1 MRKVFAAILTLTMLL
16 LCAVPAAAS
25 VPKGTDAR
33 YETAATETTAEQQ
46 QQGFAIKNSTII
58 GTALVIAAIC
68 LTVMLIT
75 ALTTKKDHPSDK
87 KWEEH
92 WKK

>member
-25 VPKGTDAR
+25 VPKGSDVR
-33 YETAATETTAEQQ
+33 YETAAAETTAEQ

-68 LTVMLIT
+68 LVVMLIT